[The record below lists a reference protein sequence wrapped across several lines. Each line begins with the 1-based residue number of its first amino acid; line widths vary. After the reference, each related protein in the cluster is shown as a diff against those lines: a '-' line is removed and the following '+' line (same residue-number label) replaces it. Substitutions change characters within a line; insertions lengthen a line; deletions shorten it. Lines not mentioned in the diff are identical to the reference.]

1 MSEISIGLIEMSM
14 LLSSPLLSSSLDVTL
29 TAAVN
34 VSLLFAVAYNVT
46 AFSLPAAILEMF
58 QTPFPI

>member
-1 MSEISIGLIEMSM
+1 MSEISTGLIEMSM

-29 TAAVN
+29 TVAVN

-46 AFSLPAAILEMF
+46 VFSLPEAILEMF